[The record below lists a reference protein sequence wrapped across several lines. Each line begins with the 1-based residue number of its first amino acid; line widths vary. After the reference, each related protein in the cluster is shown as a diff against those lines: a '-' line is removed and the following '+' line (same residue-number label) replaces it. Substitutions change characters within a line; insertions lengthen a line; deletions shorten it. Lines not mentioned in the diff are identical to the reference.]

1 MADKFDAF
9 LKAGGGI
16 NKSILENK
24 AFDSSIKKSKGLK
37 FGMVGEVNIPTDD
50 VTRIDY
56 VEIPL
61 SKICGRYENLYII
74 DPDTVAGLMTSI
86 KKDGLLQPISVTDI
100 KLYLESKKTKDEKE
114 ITYLKKRLDEG
125 FEYFIDIGH
134 SRYRAFASLALGHQ
148 IMTQSDMEQAYIDLR
163 DPSKIV
169 DPHFASITAHTTG
182 ISGYDE
188 SNIHAR
194 RTTNFEITLS
204 IYNYIIKNNLL
215 DELKKK
221 YNATDRQG
229 MAYVIRM
236 YAMEQYHKEL
246 AESGIRN
253 YLRMKELYDD
263 TLMQMIFDGKFPL
276 RDAQAFISLY
286 QRVKARGDLDKL
298 YEDLNNGTFK
308 FSAYKKEYGTTV
320 EKKVSYTVSDLVSF
334 IYDIDKGKRTVK
346 DVIKMIEELN
356 K

>member
-16 NKSILENK
+16 NKSILENRN
-24 AFDSSIKKSKGLK
+24 FDNSIKKSKGLK
-37 FGMVGEVNIPTDD
+37 FSNIGDVTIPRDD

-86 KKDGLLQPISVTDI
+86 KKDGLLQPISVAEI
-100 KLYLESKKTKDEKE
+100 KIYLETKKTKDERE
-114 ITYLKKRLDEG
+114 IAYLHKRLEEG

-148 IMTQSDMEQAYIDLR
+148 IMTQDDMEQAYIDLR
-163 DPSKIV
+163 DPDKIV
-169 DPHFASITAHTTG
+169 DAKYASITAHTTG

-204 IYNYIIKNNLL
+204 IYNYINKNNLL
-215 DELKKK
+215 DDFKKK

-236 YAMEQYHKEL
+236 YAMEQYHKDL

-253 YLRMKELYDD
+253 YLRMKELFDD
-263 TLMQMIFDGKFPL
+263 RLMQRIFDGKFAL
-276 RDAQAFISLY
+276 RDAQSFISIY
-286 QRVKARGDLDKL
+286 SRVKARGDVDKL
-298 YEDLNNGTFK
+298 ISDIDNGTFK
-308 FSAYKKEYGTTV
+308 LSTYKKEYSSAP
-320 EKKVSYTVSDLVSF
+320 EKKVTYTTSDLISF

-346 DVIKMIEELN
+346 EVIKMIEDL
-356 K
+356 KK